1 MAEGRDGPTKADWV
15 AAGLSALASG
25 GIESVRVERL
35 AVTLGVSKA
44 PFYWRFKD
52 RGELLEAIIEF
63 WKRDFTAS
71 LIEQTA
77 HFDTP
82 RERLE
87 ALAELAAVS
96 TSDSLDVAKT
106 ECALRAW
113 ASQDALARAAVREV
127 DAMRV
132 KHLTKEL
139 KLLGAPQRLA
149 EQLARAIYLALL
161 GLYTVRQYTPELADD
176 QSYLTAVRVALD
188 AAQIQPRRSGVRG
201 PKRRL
206 SQRSKQ
212 RG

>member
-1 MAEGRDGPTKADWV
+1 MAEGRDGPTKSDWV

-63 WKRDFTAS
+63 WKRDFTAG

-87 ALAELAAVS
+87 ALAELAALP
-96 TSDSLDVAKT
+96 TSGSLDVAKT

-113 ASQDALARAAVREV
+113 ASQDALPRAAVREV
-127 DAMRV
+127 DAMRI

-188 AAQIQPRRSGVRG
+188 AAQIEPRRSGARE

-206 SQRSKQ
+206 SLRSKQ